1 MAAAAVLNLLPVQV
15 LVTPSLLIN
24 GADKLTRQQ
33 VVCLKISHD
42 LVGDE
47 SFRDFRDDRMS
58 SFKPVDNSSS
68 RGSPPSSQNSFS
80 SGEMIACFSAPLPR
94 R

>member
-1 MAAAAVLNLLPVQV
+1 MTAAAVLNLLPVQV

-33 VVCLKISHD
+33 VLRLKISYD
-42 LVGDE
+42 LVGDD

-58 SFKPVDNSSS
+58 TFRQVDNSSS
-68 RGSPPSSQNSFS
+68 RRRR
-80 SGEMIACFSAPLPR
+80 AKLFSAVAR
-94 R
+94 

>member
-15 LVTPSLLIN
+15 LVTPSLLVN

-33 VVCLKISHD
+33 VLRLKISHD

-58 SFKPVDNSSS
+58 S
-68 RGSPPSSQNSFS
+68 R
-80 SGEMIACFSAPLPR
+80 
-94 R
+94 

>member
-15 LVTPSLLIN
+15 LVTPSLLVN

-33 VVCLKISHD
+33 VLRLKISYD
-42 LVGDE
+42 LVGDD

-58 SFKPVDNSSS
+58 S
-68 RGSPPSSQNSFS
+68 R
-80 SGEMIACFSAPLPR
+80 
-94 R
+94 